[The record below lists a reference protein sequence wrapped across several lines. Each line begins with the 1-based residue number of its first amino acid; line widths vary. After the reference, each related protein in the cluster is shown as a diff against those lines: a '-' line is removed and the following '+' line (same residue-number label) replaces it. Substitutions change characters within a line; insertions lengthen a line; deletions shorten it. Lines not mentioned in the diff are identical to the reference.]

1 MKKSNVRKTHFP
13 SSDKDVTIYNL
24 EVVIAVG
31 YRVKSK
37 RGIIFRRWASS
48 ILKEYLLRGH
58 SIDENRIMAYQS
70 NILQLEANYLSIEKR
85 VKEIEDIIRIPD
97 EKLLYEGEIVDA
109 YVFIRKLFFLAK
121 KEITIIDLYADS
133 FLLSMLKDVN
143 VNISIITSSNSYL
156 NNVNL
161 QENITIIKND
171 IIHDRFIIIDESV
184 YMIGTSFNEIGKKRF
199 VIIKSNYLTKDKLLK

>member
-97 EKLLYEGEIVDA
+97 EKLLY
-109 YVFIRKLFFLAK
+109 
-121 KEITIIDLYADS
+121 
-133 FLLSMLKDVN
+133 
-143 VNISIITSSNSYL
+143 
-156 NNVNL
+156 
-161 QENITIIKND
+161 
-171 IIHDRFIIIDESV
+171 
-184 YMIGTSFNEIGKKRF
+184 
-199 VIIKSNYLTKDKLLK
+199 